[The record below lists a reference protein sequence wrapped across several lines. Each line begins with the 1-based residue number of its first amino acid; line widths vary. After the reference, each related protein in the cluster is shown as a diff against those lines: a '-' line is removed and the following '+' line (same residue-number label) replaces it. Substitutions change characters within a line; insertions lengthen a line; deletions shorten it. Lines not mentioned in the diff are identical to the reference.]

1 MMDLSLERHTSTSI
15 ILRKYILPTLTSF
28 LGTIVAL
35 YPTNPINMTY
45 PSRDSGVFLYTGWR
59 LLMGDIPYRD
69 VWDHKPPLIYFVDA
83 LGLSFTPDSLWGV
96 WMIEGVFI
104 FASFLVLYKLLEQEL
119 NIYAALG
126 GSILFASGLLTILAR
141 GNVTEEYALPFQ
153 ALCFLLIAKAAKTDF
168 PSHLSFWIGV
178 AGGLAFNF
186 KQTTIGVLIAYGLFM
201 LAFRFAQ
208 RKLPLRD
215 VGALL
220 AGWLLPSLLVV
231 VYFASQNALSDFWD
245 QAYLYNFFYVGK
257 HEGIRRL
264 IPVFTKGFLYLQ
276 NGFMLHI
283 MILGWLSGLLYAW
296 FRRKDFFHSVNPI
309 ITIALIDLPI
319 EVGMILV
326 SGRSIL
332 HYYLTPLPIIAIIT
346 GVLIYTLPTLLS
358 RGANRQR
365 SQRWLP
371 AALFAILALLQYG
384 QVYYYP
390 EYVSGVS
397 SNSRANVVQYIL
409 QNTEPDD
416 KVLIIGAESV
426 INFLSRREAPTRY
439 VYQYPLALTGSRPMF
454 EEYFNQ
460 ILENDPLLIIDTR
473 GRETLTDRLYLPLQ
487 KRSEIVRA
495 GVEYLGNH
503 YEQVA
508 QFGEWFVYR
517 RIAAGN

>member
-1 MMDLSLERHTSTSI
+1 MNSTA
-15 ILRKYILPTLTSF
+15 LRRAILPILTSF
-28 LGTIVAL
+28 LGTVVAL
-35 YPTNPINMTY
+35 YPTNPVNMTY
-45 PSRDSGVFLYTGWR
+45 PSRDSGVFLYVGWR
-59 LLMGDIPYRD
+59 LLMGDVPYRD

-83 LGLSFTPDSLWGV
+83 LGLSMTPNSLWGV
-96 WMIEGVFI
+96 WMIEGIFI
-104 FASFLVLYKLLEQEL
+104 FATFLVLYKLLEREF
-119 NIYAALG
+119 NVFAAIG

-141 GNVTEEYALPFQ
+141 GNVTEEYALLFQ
-153 ALCFLLIAKAAKTDF
+153 ALCFLLIAKAAKADF
-168 PSHLSFWIGV
+168 PLHLSFWIGV
-178 AGGLAFNF
+178 SGGLAFNF
-186 KQTTIGVLIAYGLFM
+186 KQTTIGVLIAYGLFI

-208 RKLPLRD
+208 RKFPLRD
-215 VGALL
+215 VGMLA

-231 VYFASQNALSDFWD
+231 FYFASQNALNDFWA
-245 QAYLYNFFYVGK
+245 QSYLYNFVYVGK

-276 NGFMLHI
+276 NGYILHI
-283 MILGWLSGLLYAW
+283 TILSWLSGFIYVWL
-296 FRRKDFFHSVNPI
+296 RRKGFFNNINPI

-332 HYYLTPLPIIAIIT
+332 HYYLTPLPIIAILAGI
-346 GVLIYTLPTLLS
+346 LIYTLPDLLS
-358 RGANRQR
+358 RVTALQQF
-365 SQRWLP
+365 QRWMP
-371 AALFAILALLQYG
+371 AVLLAIIALSQYG
-384 QVYYYP
+384 QIYYYP

-397 SNSRANVVQYIL
+397 SNSRANVVEYVL
-409 QNTEPDD
+409 QNTDADD

-426 INFLSRREAPTRY
+426 VNFLARRESPTRY
-439 VYQYPLALTGSRPMF
+439 VYQFPLALTGSRPMF

-473 GRETLTDRLYLPLQ
+473 GRETLTDKLYIPLQ

-508 QFGEWFVYR
+508 QFGDWFVYR
-517 RIAAGN
+517 KMEAGD